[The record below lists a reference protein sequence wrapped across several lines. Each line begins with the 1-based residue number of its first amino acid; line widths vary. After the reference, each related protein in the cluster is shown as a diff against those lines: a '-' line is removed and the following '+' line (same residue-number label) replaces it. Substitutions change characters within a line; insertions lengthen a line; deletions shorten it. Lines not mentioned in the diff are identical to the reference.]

1 MITFPRAKIN
11 TGLNIIR
18 KRSDGFHDIET
29 IFYPVGLSD
38 ALEFVVPAESVAE
51 DELSVTG
58 FPAGCPSSENLA
70 VRAATLM
77 RERFEF
83 PYLKIHLHKSIPPG
97 SGLGGGSS
105 DAAGML
111 MLLNRYFNLGAT
123 GNDLKSMALTLGSDC
138 PFFINGS
145 PVLAT
150 GRGEIFDPLPCFL
163 DGAYIV
169 IIHEGIHISTPLA
182 YSKSNPRGRGSGLKE
197 LIELPREEWREM
209 ITNDFEDY
217 AFNAFPVLA
226 DIKSSLYRAGA
237 FYSSM
242 SGSGSAMYGLFPEE
256 PANKALIQ
264 GNIIYQGWL

>member
-38 ALEFVVPAESVAE
+38 VLEFVVPAESISE
-51 DELSVTG
+51 DELTVTG

-70 VRAATLM
+70 VRAAILM

-83 PYLKIHLHKSIPPG
+83 PCIKIHLHKSIPPG

-123 GNDLKSMALTLGSDC
+123 GNDLKTMALKLGSDC
-138 PFFINGS
+138 PFFIEGK

-182 YSKSNPRGRGSGLKE
+182 YSKSVPRGKSPGLKE
-197 LIELPREEWREM
+197 LLELPREDWREKM
-209 ITNDFEDY
+209 TNDFEDY
-217 AFNAFPVLA
+217 AFQAFPVLA
-226 DIKSSLYRAGA
+226 DIKASLYRAGA

-242 SGSGSAMYGLFPEE
+242 SGSGSAIYGLFAGV
-256 PANKALIQ
+256 PANPALIQ
-264 GNIIYQGWL
+264 GTVIHQGWL